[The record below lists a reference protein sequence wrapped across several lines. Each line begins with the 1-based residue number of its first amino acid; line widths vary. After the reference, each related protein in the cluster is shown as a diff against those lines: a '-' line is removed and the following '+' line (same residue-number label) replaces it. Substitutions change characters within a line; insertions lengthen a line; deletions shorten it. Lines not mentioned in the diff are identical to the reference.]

1 MKPDI
6 ERFIDVAAMYLITQL
21 APSLESKYDQSNVAT
36 LGALLTVLRE
46 EYDRAAARRVD
57 ENRAL
62 RRLFTDAVPAVG
74 DTALRAKI
82 EHAAA
87 SEDTSFL
94 ISELER
100 TNSALRALLI
110 ELHAHVE
117 QLATPDARRIET
129 AIWAE
134 LAKSTERR
142 RLMLAPF

>member
-6 ERFIDVAAMYLITQL
+6 ERFIDVAAMYLIMQL
-21 APSLESKYDQSNVAT
+21 APSLGSKYDQSNVAT

-46 EYDRAAARRVD
+46 EYERASARRVD

-62 RRLFTDAVPAVG
+62 RHLFADAAPVVG
-74 DTALRAKI
+74 ETVLRAKL
-82 EHAAA
+82 EQAAA
-87 SEDTSFL
+87 SEDTSL
-94 ISELER
+94 LVSDLER

-117 QLATPDARRIET
+117 QLATADARRVET

-142 RLMLAPF
+142 RLMMAPF